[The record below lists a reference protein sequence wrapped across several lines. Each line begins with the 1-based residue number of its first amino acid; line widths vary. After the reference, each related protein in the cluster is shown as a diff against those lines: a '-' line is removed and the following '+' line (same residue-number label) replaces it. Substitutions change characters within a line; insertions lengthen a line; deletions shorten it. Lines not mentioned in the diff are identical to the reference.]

1 MELVA
6 QAPRGEGWDKR
17 VAVEEREP
25 YYDFVTL
32 KRNASTTNMVSFQGI
47 PVRPGV
53 KLIKTV
59 LHKRPYGK
67 WTEEVHWYLPV
78 PLAGRFI
85 DIADKV
91 LK

>member
-1 MELVA
+1 V
-6 QAPRGEGWDKR
+6 P
-17 VAVEEREP
+17 VEEREP

-32 KRNASTTNMVSFQGI
+32 KRNASTTNMVSFQVI

-67 WTEEVHWYLPV
+67 WTEDVHWYLPA